1 MKGILDSAEPIIA
14 SMPRRMAVDAL
25 EKMDRTGCLALEAV
39 GPLLARAH
47 LRPQDQG
54 LLWELVHGVT
64 RHRDTIDRILVA
76 FSRLN
81 LEKVQPRVLAALR
94 IGVYQIV
101 WLDRIPW
108 PAAVYESVEIVK
120 ASFKGWVTK
129 FANGCLRS
137 AARAVEL
144 KVGGLLPPEDRVR
157 AVPIG
162 GRRFCIFATPFL
174 PDPAEEPAASLAAR
188 YGHPRW
194 LVERW
199 LGIYGEEETEEI
211 LRAGNETPS
220 LWLRPS
226 PGRFADLRREL
237 SKRSIAHEAVEEPW
251 PAIRLTLPPGP
262 VGDLP
267 GFARGWFTVQ
277 DRTAMAAAVLL
288 APQPGERILDLCA
301 APGGKTTHLAELGGP
316 EAEIVAVDRDP
327 ERLRKVTETRDRLG
341 LGNIRVVAADGRLPE
356 TDLGGP
362 FDAVLLDAPCSNTGV
377 LSKRVEV
384 RHRVDP
390 AAVAGLAAVQREL
403 LLSAAGRLTAGGRI
417 VYSTCALLPE
427 ENREVVESLLAARKE
442 LTLAA
447 ERETR
452 PRSGYADGGYLA
464 LLRREFP

>member
-1 MKGILDSAEPIIA
+1 M
-14 SMPRRMAVDAL
+14 DAL

-39 GPLLARAH
+39 APLLARTR
-47 LRPQDQG
+47 LRPEDQG
-54 LLWELVHGVT
+54 LLWELIHGVT
-64 RHRDTIDRILVA
+64 RHRDTIDLILTA

-81 LEKVQPRVLAALR
+81 LDKVQPRVLAALR

-108 PAAVYESVEIVK
+108 PAAVYKSVEIVK
-120 ASFKGWVTK
+120 ASFKGWVVK

-137 AARAVEL
+137 AVRAVDL
-144 KVGGLLPPEDRVR
+144 KVGGLLPPEDRMR

-162 GRRFCIFATPFL
+162 GCRFCLFREPFL
-174 PDPAEEPAASLAAR
+174 PDPDVDLAASLAAR
-188 YGHPRW
+188 HGHPRW

-199 LGIYGEEETEEI
+199 LAIYGGEDTEEI
-211 LRAGNETPS
+211 LRAGNETPG
-220 LWLRPS
+220 LWLRPA
-226 PGRFADLRREL
+226 PGRLGDIRREL
-237 SKRSIAHEAVEEPW
+237 GKRSIAHEAVEEPW
-251 PAIRLTLPPGP
+251 PAIFLARPPGP

-288 APQPGERILDLCA
+288 DPRPGERILDLCA

-316 EAEIVAVDRDP
+316 GTEVVAVDRDP
-327 ERLRKVTETRDRLG
+327 QRLRKVEETRDRLG
-341 LGNIRVVAADGRLPE
+341 LRNIRVLAADARLPE

-384 RHRVDP
+384 RHRVSEE
-390 AAVAGLAAVQREL
+390 AVAGLAAIQKEL
-403 LLSAAGRLTAGGRI
+403 LLATASRLGPSGRI

-427 ENREVVESLLAARKE
+427 ENRQVVEHFLGAHPE
-442 LTLAA
+442 FVLAA

-452 PRSGYADGGYLA
+452 PRPGYADGGYLA
-464 LLRREFP
+464 LLRRKFP